1 MRFEINPNDIAS
13 GYSSIVLGGKL
24 DDLTFVGVLRQCF
37 YGDEHGKF
45 VSEGWN
51 GERTIPEYIKDYE
64 LRLVPLLPFNKAL
77 RDYTLEDYEKI
88 INRIYMA
95 YPSPDYSD
103 EIRERYRFLFARV
116 YTVGYRNG
124 LYDDMLFLAEQG
136 VSDSEKE
143 LTSARRIKLAKEVRL
158 IKKSFSIEQ
167 EIELAK
173 WFKKL
178 DPKTADGESIG
189 LLIMFFNGPRGNEVC
204 GLNFA
209 DIRRTVDEYSFPCIH
224 ITKTTDVGTNRL
236 KGGAKTS
243 NGIRIIPTFPFLMDF
258 IEKRKAYIQGF
269 VDKRKLKLPS
279 DIDSVEQ
286 LPIVCKG
293 NDFCTRAS
301 SRDLTNAGNNLFALL
316 GIDSKARDFMLSET
330 LYKNKLAENDID
342 QREITTYLF
351 RRNAATHYYTLGL
364 SSVECEYLMGHFIED
379 FSSRSYHINGDL
391 LYDIYRRILQHPLN
405 LMFKYDFCDC
415 GIDKVFSQDK
425 DFRVVA
431 EEPMEG
437 VRIKV
442 KRGRSASI
450 VCCSSTLVPER
461 RKTADISMM
470 MKGVGLGKK
479 EGSARW
485 KDT

>member
-103 EIRERYRFLFARV
+103 EIRERYKFLFARV

-189 LLIMFFNGPRGNEVC
+189 LLIMFFNGSRGNEVC

-437 VRIKV
+437 VRIRV